1 MSTLKDILDLGLK
14 YGPEAANYFA
24 GQRRLKEQAK
34 NQREEMFPEFQRK
47 NLSAS
52 QQDLSNRA
60 NDNPNAAA
68 INDLEA
74 ATTGAL
80 NISGNTKGGRGM
92 LADILRGSAN
102 ARAKIETSGDA
113 ITNSRLQAAGANE
126 EGVMDYNR
134 GLSDKKKIFDLQKE
148 RKLDYLDDQRRR
160 LRGKGAESLFNAAAD
175 ISNLYPRNKNTEGG
189 GDVNDLIGL
198 LNTAA
203 GAEAK
208 TQEDQP
214 DGQTEQVQG
223 DAASS
228 WDWKPAG
235 DGVFDVYPYTADQD
249 LPPIMID
256 QNQKRPSLLDQLG
269 FENELNPVE
278 LEDGGAVVTP
288 DGYDHDGVDILMT
301 DRSNGRPL
309 GTVES
314 AEMIV
319 NASDAKK
326 GIALAKKNPKS
337 PTSKWFLQL
346 AKRFE
351 KEAKNR
357 K

>member
-1 MSTLKDILDLGLK
+1 MSTLKDILDIGLK
-14 YGPEAANYFA
+14 YGPEAANYFT
-24 GQRRLKEQAK
+24 GQRRLKEQRK

-52 QQDLSNRA
+52 QQALSNRA

-113 ITNSRLQAAGANE
+113 ITNSRLQGAGANE
-126 EGVMDYNR
+126 ASVMDYNR
-134 GLSDKKKIFDLQKE
+134 NLSDREEIYDLQKE
-148 RKLDYLDDQRRR
+148 RQLDYLGDQEKR
-160 LRGKGAESLFNAAAD
+160 LKGKAAGSMFDMASDISSLFPKNKTTEDDGDAD
-175 ISNLYPRNKNTEGG
+175 
-189 GDVNDLIGL
+189 
-198 LNTAA
+198 
-203 GAEAK
+203 K

-214 DGQTEQVQG
+214 NDVFNVQSDRAEQG
-223 DAASS
+223 
-228 WDWKPAG
+228 
-235 DGVFDVYPYTADQD
+235 
-249 LPPIMID
+249 LPPTMID
-256 QNQKRPSLLDQLG
+256 PNQRRPSLLDQLG
-269 FENELNPVE
+269 FENEFNPVE

-301 DRSNGRPL
+301 DRSNGQPL

-319 NASDAKK
+319 NASDTKK

>member
-1 MSTLKDILDLGLK
+1 MSTLKDILDIGLK
-14 YGPEAANYFA
+14 YGPEAVNYFT
-24 GQRRLKEQAK
+24 GQRRLKEQIK

-52 QQDLSNRA
+52 QQDLSNMA
-60 NDNPNAAA
+60 NRDNSAFARSE
-68 INDLEA
+68 EA
-74 ATTGAL
+74 RGLADAL
-80 NISGNTKGGRGM
+80 DVSGSTKGGQRQ
-92 LADILRGSAN
+92 LAKLLGASSTN
-102 ARAKIETSGDA
+102 QQKLSQEEARNRATL
-113 ITNSRLQAAGANE
+113 LQRAGANE

-134 GLSDKKKIFDLQKE
+134 GLSDKEKMYDLQKE
-148 RKLDYLDDQRRR
+148 RQLDYLEDQRRR
-160 LRGKGAESLFNAAAD
+160 LRGKGAGELFNMASDISSLF
-175 ISNLYPRNKNTEGG
+175 PKNKSTEDG
-189 GDVNDLIGL
+189 GDDFGTTKEEVLAPSVFPEYGSDAFPLDLEEIDMPVDDPSAL
-198 LNTAA
+198 D
-203 GAEAK
+203 EM
-208 TQEDQP
+208 
-214 DGQTEQVQG
+214 
-223 DAASS
+223 
-228 WDWKPAG
+228 
-235 DGVFDVYPYTADQD
+235 FDVFNRG
-249 LPPIMID
+249 ID
-256 QNQKRPSLLDQLG
+256 
-269 FENELNPVE
+269 FNE
-278 LEDGGAVVTP
+278 GGAVVTP

-301 DRSNGRPL
+301 DRSNGQPL

>member
-1 MSTLKDILDLGLK
+1 MSTLKDILDIGLK
-14 YGPEAANYFA
+14 YGPEAVNYFT
-24 GQRRLKEQAK
+24 GQRRLKEQIK

-52 QQDLSNRA
+52 QQALSNRA

-113 ITNSRLQAAGANE
+113 ITNSRLQGAGANE
-126 EGVMDYNR
+126 ASVMDYNR
-134 GLSDKKKIFDLQKE
+134 NLSDREEIYDLQKE
-148 RKLDYLDDQRRR
+148 RQLDYLGDQRRR
-160 LRGKGAESLFNAAAD
+160 LRGEGAGSLFNMASD
-175 ISNLYPRNKNTEGG
+175 ISSLFPKNKTTEDD
-189 GDVNDLIGL
+189 GDAD
-198 LNTAA
+198 
-203 GAEAK
+203 K

-214 DGQTEQVQG
+214 NDVFNVQSDRAEQG
-223 DAASS
+223 
-228 WDWKPAG
+228 
-235 DGVFDVYPYTADQD
+235 
-249 LPPIMID
+249 LPPTMID
-256 QNQKRPSLLDQLG
+256 PNQRRPSLLDQLG
-269 FENELNPVE
+269 FENEFNPVE

-301 DRSNGRPL
+301 DRSNGQPL

-357 K
+357 R

>member
-1 MSTLKDILDLGLK
+1 MSTLKDILDIGLK
-14 YGPEAANYFA
+14 YGPEAANYFT
-24 GQRRLKEQAK
+24 GQRRLKEQRK

-52 QQDLSNRA
+52 QQALSNRA

-113 ITNSRLQAAGANE
+113 ITNSRLQGAGANE
-126 EGVMDYNR
+126 ASVMDYNR
-134 GLSDKKKIFDLQKE
+134 NLSDKEKIYDVHNRRQ
-148 RKLDYLDDQRRR
+148 LDYLGDQEKR
-160 LRGKGAESLFNAAAD
+160 LKGKAAGSMFDMASD
-175 ISNLYPRNKNTEGG
+175 ISNLFPKNKTTEDG
-189 GDVNDLIGL
+189 GDVNDLLDI
-198 LNTAA
+198 LNTAE
-203 GAEAK
+203 GPVDK

-214 DGQTEQVQG
+214 NDVFNVQSDRAERG
-223 DAASS
+223 
-228 WDWKPAG
+228 
-235 DGVFDVYPYTADQD
+235 
-249 LPPIMID
+249 LPPAMID
-256 QNQKRPSLLDQLG
+256 PNQRRPSLLDQLG
-269 FENELNPVE
+269 FENEFNPVE

-301 DRSNGRPL
+301 DRSNGQPL

-319 NASDAKK
+319 NASDTKK

>member
-1 MSTLKDILDLGLK
+1 MSTLKDILDIGLK
-14 YGPEAANYFA
+14 YGPEAVNYFT
-24 GQRRLKEQAK
+24 GQRRLKEQIK

-52 QQDLSNRA
+52 QQDLSNMA
-60 NDNPNAAA
+60 NRDNSAFARSE
-68 INDLEA
+68 EA
-74 ATTGAL
+74 RGLADAL
-80 NISGNTKGGRGM
+80 DVSGSTKGGQRQ
-92 LADILRGSAN
+92 LAKLLGASSTN
-102 ARAKIETSGDA
+102 QQKLSQEEARNRATL
-113 ITNSRLQAAGANE
+113 LQRAGANE

-134 GLSDKKKIFDLQKE
+134 GLSDKEKMYDLQKE
-148 RKLDYLDDQRRR
+148 RQLDYLEDQRRR
-160 LRGKGAESLFNAAAD
+160 LRGKGAGELFNMASDISSLF
-175 ISNLYPRNKNTEGG
+175 PKNKSTEDG
-189 GDVNDLIGL
+189 GDDFGTTKEEVLAPSVFPEYGSDAFPLDLEEI
-198 LNTAA
+198 
-203 GAEAK
+203 
-208 TQEDQP
+208 DMPVDDP
-214 DGQTEQVQG
+214 DGTDFNFTDLFRTPYNPFPAE
-223 DAASS
+223 
-228 WDWKPAG
+228 KPYG
-235 DGVFDVYPYTADQD
+235 
-249 LPPIMID
+249 IRWE
-256 QNQKRPSLLDQLG
+256 NQY
-269 FENELNPVE
+269 ENRE
-278 LEDGGAVVTP
+278 GGAVVTP

-301 DRSNGRPL
+301 DRSNGQPL